1 MDDINK
7 LVAIYRKLRDKKE
20 KMVAKHKEEL
30 APVQGLMS
38 QLEIKLMKKLQEMG
52 VESARTDSG
61 TVFLTTTARCRVVDW
76 DSLLSF
82 ILENDRTDLL
92 TRAVSKDVVREM
104 LEEEK
109 RVPPGVQWEE
119 EKVVRIR
126 K

>member
-1 MDDINK
+1 MDDINQ

-38 QLEIKLMKKLQEMG
+38 QLEIKLMKRLQEMG

-61 TVFLTTTARCRVVDW
+61 TATARCRVVDW
-76 DSLLSF
+76 DPLLSF